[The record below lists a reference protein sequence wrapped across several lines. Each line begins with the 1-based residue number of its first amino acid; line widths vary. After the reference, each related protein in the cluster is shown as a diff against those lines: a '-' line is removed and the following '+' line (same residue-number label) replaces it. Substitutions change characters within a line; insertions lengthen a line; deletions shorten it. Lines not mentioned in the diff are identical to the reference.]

1 MMNKFGVAAMVGVY
15 SLMSMT
21 GAFMI
26 HPYPKQSWQTHRV
39 SSSQDTEQAMDTGDD
54 SYDDKELLSTI
65 PISQFESL
73 CEQFELSIEG
83 DKKDLLQRL
92 RQHAEEQAA
101 LDEEQ
106 KKKRL
111 ERVRQGC
118 FDENSSKER
127 YEVVGG
133 GDFEDDLED
142 EGGYFYFALP
152 DVNGTAENTPRPQE
166 KSHVPPPPITHPP
179 PPLNLKPNENGE
191 RVVTIY
197 STSDS
202 NDLTSMAASQPNGQ
216 DSPLI
221 ASQSST
227 ANEEPWQ
234 NGKPQ
239 NKLPVELEEAK
250 ETVDELVRS
259 LLSATGAPGFA
270 EEFSEGIKPLSEGET
285 GGSFSPQNLRN
296 FTGFN
301 PSMVEADVLLA
312 STKALRAG
320 RGEILDQ
327 VLSEYE
333 VQAVGHDG
341 MKGDDREKGG
351 GHYKEVSKIRAFLE
365 GFRRAEVKR
374 IARETTTILL
384 DCLASEGI
392 QGLDKMMTTMTKTSD
407 DSGEAGELSDS
418 LLDFLND
425 QIRDQENRVGEI
437 KEKVEAWSQNGAD
450 EEDEFAQ
457 LWNVTNDEDGK
468 RVETLDP
475 QDPHVQ
481 KVLQTAKID
490 TDKKRPL
497 PRTAPEQ
504 MLLLLKLLRDRLK
517 VEAAYGGHDNEHGRN
532 LRTLAYCLKF
542 DRAWDREKFLKNEF
556 GASVDRLDSFLELV
570 ASSMDYAD
578 STVAQLKPS
587 KVQLNRPLLQEIY
600 DKVREIRDR
609 ISSTAARY

>member
-1 MMNKFGVAAMVGVY
+1 MKKFGLIAFIGAFTRV
-15 SLMSMT
+15 SMT
-21 GAFMI
+21 HGFII
-26 HPYPKQSWQTHRV
+26 HPYPKHSWQTHRV
-39 SSSQDTEQAMDTGDD
+39 SSSQDTDPSMATGDD
-54 SYDDKELLSTI
+54 EYADEELLSTL
-65 PISQFESL
+65 PRSKFVSL

-83 DKKDLLQRL
+83 DKQDLLQRL

-101 LDEEQ
+101 LDEER

-127 YEVVGG
+127 YEVVGRDG
-133 GDFEDDLED
+133 FEDDAED
-142 EGGYFYFALP
+142 EGGFFFFALP
-152 DVNGTAENTPRPQE
+152 NANGTAESASIPKQ
-166 KSHVPPPPITHPP
+166 KKKMPPPPMTHPP
-179 PPLNLKPNENGE
+179 PPANLKPNENGE

-197 STSDS
+197 STSDN
-202 NDLTSMAASQPNGQ
+202 NDLTSMASSQTNQQ

-221 ASQSST
+221 ASQSSSSD
-227 ANEEPWQ
+227 EEPWK

-270 EEFSEGIKPLSEGET
+270 EEFSEGIKPLSERET
-285 GGSFSPQNLRN
+285 GGSFSFQNARN

-301 PSMVEADVLLA
+301 PSLVEAEVLVA
-312 STKALRAG
+312 CTKALRAG

-341 MKGDDREKGG
+341 MAGDDKEKGG

-374 IARETTTILL
+374 ISRETTTLLL
-384 DCLASEGI
+384 DRLASEGI
-392 QGLDKMMTTMTKTSD
+392 QGLDKMMMTMTKNSD
-407 DSGEAGELSDS
+407 DSGEVGELSDS
-418 LLDFLND
+418 LIDFLND

-437 KEKVEAWSQNGAD
+437 KEKVEALSQNEVD
-450 EEDEFAQ
+450 VEDEFSQ

-481 KVLQTAKID
+481 KVLKMAKLE
-490 TDKKRPL
+490 TEKKRPL
-497 PRTAPEQ
+497 PRAAPEQ
-504 MLLLLKLLRDRLK
+504 LLLLLKLLRDRLK

-542 DRAWDREKFLKNEF
+542 DRPWDREKFLKNEF

-570 ASSMDYAD
+570 ASSIDYAD
-578 STVAQLKPS
+578 STVAQLTPT
-587 KVQLNRPLLQEIY
+587 KVQLNRPLLQEVY

-609 ISSTAARY
+609 VSSTTAQY